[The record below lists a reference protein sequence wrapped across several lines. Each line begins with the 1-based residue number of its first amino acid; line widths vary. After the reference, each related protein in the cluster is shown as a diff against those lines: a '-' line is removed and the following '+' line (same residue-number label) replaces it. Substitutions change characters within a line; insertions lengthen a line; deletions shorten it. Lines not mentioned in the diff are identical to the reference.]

1 MGTSSSKEKSSSFSK
16 TVSTISNIGQTFWTV
31 IVGAGV
37 FFATLYSTQS
47 VVNTRLQYIES
58 ELRSLHSTD
67 EKFALDMQKI
77 SSQNSSLLLD
87 ISNRIREMEI
97 KLTELQVKVL
107 YAIDKN
113 DSSPIR
119 SSAPK
124 MEVPK

>member
-1 MGTSSSKEKSSSFSK
+1 MGASSSKEKSSSFSK

-58 ELRSLHSTD
+58 EIRSLHSTD

-77 SSQNSSLLLD
+77 SSQNSSLLID

-113 DSSPIR
+113 GPTPIR
-119 SSAPK
+119 PSVPK
-124 MEVPK
+124 MEVPQ

>member
-1 MGTSSSKEKSSSFSK
+1 MGASSSKEKSSSFSK

>member
-16 TVSTISNIGQTFWTV
+16 TVSTISSISQTFWTV

-77 SSQNSSLLLD
+77 SSQQSSLLLD

-124 MEVPK
+124 MEVPR

>member
-1 MGTSSSKEKSSSFSK
+1 MGASSSKEKSSSFSK

-58 ELRSLHSTD
+58 EIRSLHSTD

-77 SSQNSSLLLD
+77 SSQNSSLLID

-113 DSSPIR
+113 GTTPIR
-119 SSAPK
+119 PSVPK
-124 MEVPK
+124 MEVPQ

>member
-1 MGTSSSKEKSSSFSK
+1 MGVSSSKEKSSSFSK

-47 VVNTRLQYIES
+47 VVNTRLQYIEG
-58 ELRSLHSTD
+58 EIRGLHSTD
-67 EKFALDMQKI
+67 EKFALDMQRI
-77 SSQNSSLLLD
+77 SSQQSSLLLD

-107 YAIDKN
+107 YAIDRK
-113 DSSPIR
+113 DSSPMR
-119 SSAPK
+119 SIVPSMEAPK
-124 MEVPK
+124 

>member
-1 MGTSSSKEKSSSFSK
+1 MGASSSKEKSSSFSK

-107 YAIDKN
+107 YAIDKS
-113 DSSPIR
+113 DSSSTR
-119 SSAPK
+119 SLAPK
-124 MEVPK
+124 MEAPN

>member
-1 MGTSSSKEKSSSFSK
+1 MGVSSSKEKSSSFSK

-47 VVNTRLQYIES
+47 VVNTRLQYIEG
-58 ELRSLHSTD
+58 EIRGLHSAD

-77 SSQNSSLLLD
+77 SSQQSSLLID

-107 YAIDKN
+107 YAIDGRN
-113 DSSPIR
+113 SSPMR
-119 SSAPK
+119 SISPTMEAPK
-124 MEVPK
+124 

>member
-58 ELRSLHSTD
+58 EIRSLHSTD

-77 SSQNSSLLLD
+77 SSQNSSLLID

-113 DSSPIR
+113 GTTPTRPSV
-119 SSAPK
+119 PK
-124 MEVPK
+124 MEVPQ